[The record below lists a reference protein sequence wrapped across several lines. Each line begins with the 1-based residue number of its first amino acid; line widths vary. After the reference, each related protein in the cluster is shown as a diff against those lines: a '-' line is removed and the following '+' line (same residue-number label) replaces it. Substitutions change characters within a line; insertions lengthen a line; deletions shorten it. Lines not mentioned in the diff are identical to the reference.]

1 MTNNDVTREIEFIF
15 ENLSNGENS
24 IPSPFEALKISA
36 VFPVTCLAFY
46 AISLSYI
53 VYSFVP
59 PDDVWI
65 NPVIHYLGGLL
76 AFGCF
81 TLILSL
87 AIVAMLYG
95 PSMLF
100 VSIPRDVRSKSI
112 LLNKLSGFYRRSCAV
127 FITINGVYAL
137 FVGFYPNAFYVAPFV
152 FLLSYLIMQGM
163 ISAELTRYG
172 LSSVIRKLRS
182 LIR

>member
-1 MTNNDVTREIEFIF
+1 MLQER
-15 ENLSNGENS
+15 LSLFLKTLVMGK
-24 IPSPFEALKISA
+24 IAFHPLEALKISA

-95 PSMLF
+95 PQCCSFLYQEMLE
-100 VSIPRDVRSKSI
+100 V
-112 LLNKLSGFYRRSCAV
+112 N
-127 FITINGVYAL
+127 L
-137 FVGFYPNAFYVAPFV
+137 FC
-152 FLLSYLIMQGM
+152 
-163 ISAELTRYG
+163 
-172 LSSVIRKLRS
+172 
-182 LIR
+182 